1 MRTHVLTTPV
11 SEKDIDGIE
20 IGDIVYLNG
29 YITTCRDVAHRTRS

>member
-20 IGDIVYLNG
+20 IGDIVYHNLQG
-29 YITTCRDVAHRTRS
+29 RCTPTRS